1 MDLEISG
8 RVAVVT
14 GASAGI
20 GLAVAQEFLA
30 NDVAVVIAA
39 RDVSR
44 LRAAETALLEQRSA
58 KVASIAVD
66 VSAPDAAE
74 CAPAGPQG
82 GLRLRLIRPRS

>member
-44 LRAAETALLEQRSA
+44 LRAAETVLL
-58 KVASIAVD
+58 
-66 VSAPDAAE
+66 
-74 CAPAGPQG
+74 
-82 GLRLRLIRPRS
+82 